1 MNQFIKPIAK
11 AVTAAVVP
19 FAVAAIVAALKWL
32 GIDDVP
38 VDPSLVETVVAAAV
52 SALLV
57 WLIPNQTPEPEEN

>member
-19 FAVAAIVAALKWL
+19 IAVAALVAALKWL
-32 GIDDVP
+32 GIEDVP